1 MLCSMNSRR
10 STTLPSTQLTPP
22 PLLSRSHTILPPEI
36 PVFTSYSSTYY
47 DTIIALHPEIDIRS
61 THPKPYSFYSFSPH
75 LLPPTLYDSR
85 RTNARIPRAIYQ
97 KTALGKKNGRAKRSE
112 QQRTFCFL
120 YVFGNLPHSYI
131 YLHLPRWPGV
141 LGLALRAACF
151 LFHSGLV
158 LCLYAAYFILP
169 YMRAAGGDE
178 RGPDEMRRDGRT
190 RTQYEKS

>member
-1 MLCSMNSRR
+1 MR
-10 STTLPSTQLTPP
+10 STYV
-22 PLLSRSHTILPPEI
+22 LLIRNH
-36 PVFTSYSSTYY
+36 
-47 DTIIALHPEIDIRS
+47 IRS
-61 THPKPYSFYSFSPH
+61 THS
-75 LLPPTLYDSR
+75 PPTYFHPHCTILDGQTREYRERSIK
-85 RTNARIPRAIYQ
+85 NGP
-97 KTALGKKNGRAKRSE
+97 GKKNGRGKRSE
-112 QQRTFCFL
+112 QQRTFCFF

-131 YLHLPRWPGV
+131 YLHLPRGPGV

-151 LFHSGLV
+151 LFHSGPV